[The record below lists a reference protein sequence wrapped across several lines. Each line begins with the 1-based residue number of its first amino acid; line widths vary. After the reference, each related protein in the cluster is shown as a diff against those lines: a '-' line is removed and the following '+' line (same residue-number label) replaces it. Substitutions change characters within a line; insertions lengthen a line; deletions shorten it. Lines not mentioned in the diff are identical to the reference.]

1 LKGFFRKSTFDG
13 MSEPRRLTD
22 PNDLKAVAHPLRIAI
37 LEALTLHGPMTAT
50 ELGERLGESPSN
62 CSWHLRKL
70 AEHGFV
76 TEAEGGTGRQRPW
89 QSAHTGMQWDD
100 PGPDDDADVSVAGQ
114 ALTRML
120 LDREL
125 GRLLTAVDRRPHDD
139 ETWRDAASITQS
151 AMWLTADELAEVNR
165 AITDLLMTR
174 RERLEHP
181 GLRPEGSRLC
191 AFMAWGVPNPD
202 TEPTRPAQEK

>member
-1 LKGFFRKSTFDG
+1 MHLFTLRH
-13 MSEPRRLTD
+13 PHACRL
-22 PNDLKAVAHPLRIAI
+22 H
-37 LEALTLHGPMTAT
+37 
-50 ELGERLGESPSN
+50 
-62 CSWHLRKL
+62 
-70 AEHGFV
+70 F
-76 TEAEGGTGRQRPW
+76 
-89 QSAHTGMQWDD
+89 
-100 PGPDDDADVSVAGQ
+100 
-114 ALTRML
+114 

-181 GLRPEGSRLC
+181 DRDAEHR
-191 AFMAWGVPNPD
+191 A
-202 TEPTRPAQEK
+202 